1 MNRIL
6 LSFSCLLSV
15 NAVIQAQSEFCG
27 DGTLWDDASQTC
39 VIDSTQFSCLTQP
52 IDNSC
57 YFDVSG
63 NGVVGPEDLL
73 SFLASFAS
81 TCEANLPPWACGD
94 PLEYQGYDYETVQ
107 IGEQCWFAEN
117 LRTELYSNGDSIL
130 NFTEAQAQ
138 GLPLDSNG
146 VIRFNSI
153 DEYGQNYTW
162 TAVSSPLGLCP
173 DSWHVPTD
181 EEWGMLELSL
191 GMDSAEVIQSGW
203 RGATEGVELKSIDGW
218 VESGNGVN
226 SHGFNGFPGGNG
238 GSMNVGFYGY
248 WWTAT
253 DQFAR
258 ELGFNQDGILRGYHE
273 AYQTFSVRCIK
284 DTE

>member
-1 MNRIL
+1 MNYETCQDDLDGDGVIGVIDLMQL
-6 LSFSCLLSV
+6 LSSF
-15 NAVIQAQSEFCG
+15 
-27 DGTLWDDASQTC
+27 GTDCPVLFT
-39 VIDSTQFSCLTQP
+39 
-52 IDNSC
+52 
-57 YFDVSG
+57 
-63 NGVVGPEDLL
+63 
-73 SFLASFAS
+73 
-81 TCEANLPPWACGD
+81 CGD
-94 PLEYQGYDYETVQ
+94 PVNYHGHEYATVQ

-130 NFTEAQAQ
+130 NFSEAQAQ

-203 RGATEGVELKSIDGW
+203 RGTTEGIELKSMDGW
-218 VESGNGVN
+218 VESGNGLN
-226 SHGFNGFPGGNG
+226 SQGFNGFPGGNG

-258 ELGFNQDGILRGYHE
+258 ELGFNQEGVLRGYHE

-284 DTE
+284 D